1 MRNIWRDGI
10 YGLAV
15 GDALGVPVEF
25 TSREER
31 KADPVMEMRGYGTH
45 DQPAGTWS
53 DDTSMVLAT
62 LDSIDNQRNLDRK
75 DMMKCFSDWCL
86 YGEYT
91 PFREV
96 FDIGNATR
104 QAILRYGQTKNLDE
118 CGGRTEYDNGNGSL
132 MRILPVCL
140 FLFERQKK
148 ICTSED
154 ECIYKIHAVST
165 LTHANL
171 RSQMACG
178 IYYFCVEAVLEQ
190 QGSLIERLQKG
201 IDQAYEYYRHDLRNY
216 AQLQHFQR
224 LMHLEKFRELPEM
237 EISSSGYVVDTL
249 EAAIWCLIQ
258 TDSFEEALIMAVNLG
273 DDTDTV
279 GAVTGGLAGL
289 YYGYEKIPQEW
300 LDALQKK
307 DMIEKYIIF

>member
-96 FDIGNATR
+96 FDIGNAK
-104 QAILRYGQTKNLDE
+104 AD
-118 CGGRTEYDNGNGSL
+118 
-132 MRILPVCL
+132 L
-140 FLFERQKK
+140 F
-148 ICTSED
+148 
-154 ECIYKIHAVST
+154 
-165 LTHANL
+165 
-171 RSQMACG
+171 
-178 IYYFCVEAVLEQ
+178 
-190 QGSLIERLQKG
+190 
-201 IDQAYEYYRHDLRNY
+201 
-216 AQLQHFQR
+216 
-224 LMHLEKFRELPEM
+224 KF
-237 EISSSGYVVDTL
+237 Y
-249 EAAIWCLIQ
+249 C
-258 TDSFEEALIMAVNLG
+258 AVNG
-273 DDTDTV
+273 IGITKVEVHDTFTRFYFEANDID
-279 GAVTGGLAGL
+279 LM
-289 YYGYEKIPQEW
+289 
-300 LDALQKK
+300 DATNFCEQYIKK
-307 DMIEKYIIF
+307 QPKRKMEVSRIIVIIM